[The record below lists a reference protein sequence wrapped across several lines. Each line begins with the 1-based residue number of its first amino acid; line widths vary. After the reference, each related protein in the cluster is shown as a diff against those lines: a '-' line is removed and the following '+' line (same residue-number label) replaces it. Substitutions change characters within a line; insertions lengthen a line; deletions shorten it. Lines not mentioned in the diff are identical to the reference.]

1 MRKLSLQRNFD
12 TQIYFTILTRKS
24 IIRLRLSLY
33 FKEFKGVQHLNV
45 AVDLAQTF
53 QLCPIDCPLLGTQT
67 LESPKV
73 SKKVLSPKD

>member
-24 IIRLRLSLY
+24 VIRLRLSLY
-33 FKEFKGVQHLNV
+33 FKEFKGNYLNV

-53 QLCPIDCPLLGTQT
+53 QLCPINCPLLGTQT
-67 LESPKV
+67 LDSPKV
-73 SKKVLSPKD
+73 SKKVLPPKD